1 MKKEKKATFVKK
13 VLDVVLKNEVVTVSS
28 PILYQEKIPS
38 KLEKMINEIS
48 DDELDGAYVIFKYTH
63 YGEDVEKI
71 LQLVTHHRDYFNSF
85 DGVPQVCELLD
96 DWEELEEEGWVLNF
110 NANW

>member
-1 MKKEKKATFVKK
+1 MG
-13 VLDVVLKNEVVTVSS
+13 LDVYIDKCRKPIIKEDGRRDYAEREEVCYWRKFWE
-28 PILYQEKIPS
+28 ILALMQYG
-38 KLEKMINEIS
+38 
-48 DDELDGAYVIFKYTH
+48 DDE
-63 YGEDVEKI
+63 YGEDIRLRKEDVEKI

-85 DGVPQVCELLD
+85 DSVPQVCELLD